1 MKNGTEVQGTV
12 DSDKRP
18 WGKGEKSEK
27 YFQGELIGLMV
38 SAHVDKQGRDNEG
51 DASASRWGK

>member
-18 WGKGEKSEK
+18 WGKGETSEK
-27 YFQGELIGLMV
+27 YFQGELIGLIV
-38 SAHVDKQGRDNEG
+38 STHADEQGKDNEG
-51 DASASRWGK
+51 DASASRWNN